1 MWAMQL
7 LELETVCPWM
17 VTQWE
22 LEKVCLLVTLMV
34 TMYLE
39 SLSEIQKKRRGKVKV
54 KRIKNCEHII
64 TCNIA

>member
-1 MWAMQL
+1 MWPMQL
-7 LELETVCPWM
+7 LVIETVYPWM
-17 VTQWE
+17 VTQWH
-22 LEKVCLLVTLMV
+22 LYKVCPLVTLMV

-64 TCNIA
+64 KIHT